1 MGCLLTTLLTLRII
15 TMSGNSMRNLIII
28 IALVSAY
35 LPGNAQEV
43 KPRNWSVGAGM
54 GWFHYINTLDLGAS
68 AAATDHVGYTFRFM
82 WEPEHRLSIGLES
95 GYYTIYSIDRP
106 PSGTRPG
113 GSAKLTS
120 VPILLSFRIRVLP
133 DFYLSGGPGLTMM
146 YSNVNV
152 FGNEATSSFLSLA
165 NFHVSAMYRKKI
177 SEHFDVG
184 AEAKFLNFG
193 KTEDYGY
200 SLQIVGSYHFR
211 FKK

>member
-1 MGCLLTTLLTLRII
+1 MRTLI
-15 TMSGNSMRNLIII
+15 LII
-28 IALVSAY
+28 AFSAVH
-35 LPGNAQEV
+35 LAGNAQEE
-43 KPRNWSVGAGM
+43 KPRNWSVGAGL
-54 GWFHYINTLDLGAS
+54 GWFHYINTLDFGANL
-68 AAATDHVGYTFRFM
+68 AATDHAGYTFRFM

-106 PSGTRPG
+106 PSGTDPG

-120 VPILLSFRIRVLP
+120 VPILLSFRMRVLP
-133 DFYLSGGPGLTMM
+133 DFYVSGGPGLAIM

-152 FGNEATSSFLSLA
+152 LDNEASSSFLSLA
-165 NFHVSAMYRKKI
+165 NFHFSAMYRKTI
-177 SEHFDVG
+177 SDHFDLG

-193 KTEDYGY
+193 KTEDYGF